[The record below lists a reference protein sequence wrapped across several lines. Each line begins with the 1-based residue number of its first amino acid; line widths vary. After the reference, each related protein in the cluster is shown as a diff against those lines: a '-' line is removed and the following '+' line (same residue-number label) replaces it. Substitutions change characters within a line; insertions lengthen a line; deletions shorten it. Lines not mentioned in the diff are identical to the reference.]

1 MAKTRKVPVLPL
13 APYRGGQFGEAAPSV
28 SVPKLPPAPY
38 RGGAFGEPT
47 PSVPVP
53 KLPPAP
59 LHSEGMFGDRY
70 RAGGLVKHTPKA
82 TPYKVGR
89 KTKAK

>member
-47 PSVPVP
+47 PSVSVP

-59 LHSEGMFGDRY
+59 LHSEGMFGNRY
-70 RAGGLVKHTPKA
+70 RDGGLVKMTPKSKK
-82 TPYKVGR
+82 YVIGGK
-89 KTKAK
+89 

>member
-13 APYRGGQFGEAAPSV
+13 
-28 SVPKLPPAPY
+28 APY

-59 LHSEGMFGDRY
+59 YRGGAFGDRY
-70 RAGGLVKHTPKA
+70 RDGGLVKMTPKSKK
-82 TPYKVGR
+82 YVIGGK
-89 KTKAK
+89 